1 MNCLSPSILSC
12 DFTNLGDEIRAID
25 EAGAQYVHID
35 VMDGHFVPNISL
47 GIPVVKSI
55 RNITDRLLD
64 VHLMIDNPEE
74 FIGEFAH
81 AGADIITIHAEST
94 NHLDRAIEMIHE
106 AKCVA
111 GVALNPATP
120 VSVLKYVLPK
130 IDMVLLMS
138 VNPGFGGQKFIPYTF
153 EKLKDLV
160 SLNEEL
166 LVNPDIEID
175 GGVNLRNAKELL
187 NCGANILVAGSAV
200 FSDEDSIEENVR
212 AFLDLM
218 E

>member
-12 DFTNLGDEIRAID
+12 NFTELGTAISTID

-64 VHLMIDNPEE
+64 VHLMIENPESY
-74 FIGEFAH
+74 IDAFAK
-81 AGADIITIHAEST
+81 AGADIITIHAEAE

-138 VNPGFGGQKFIPYTF
+138 VNPGFGGQKFIPYTY
-153 EKLKDLV
+153 EKLHDLIDLTK
-160 SLNEEL
+160 SLD
-166 LVNPDIEID
+166 VNPDIEID
-175 GGVNLRNAKELL
+175 GGVNLSNAKTLL
-187 NCGANILVAGSAV
+187 DNGANILVAGSAV
-200 FSDEDSIEENVR
+200 FSDEDSVGDNVR
-212 AFLDLM
+212 AFLELM